1 MMSTDCNVVG
11 AAPVAGVIVG
21 ASPALLVTDGRPE
34 ADVDPDTVSSPPN
47 DVNDANAIA
56 ATAIIANTLMSVF
69 FGMGLLLS
77 ASCVS

>member
-1 MMSTDCNVVG
+1 MSTDCNVAG
-11 AAPVAGVIVG
+11 AAPVGGVIVG

-34 ADVDPDTVSSPPN
+34 ADDPDTLSFPPN

-77 ASCVS
+77 ASCVF

>member
-1 MMSTDCNVVG
+1 
-11 AAPVAGVIVG
+11 
-21 ASPALLVTDGRPE
+21 LLVTDGRPG
-34 ADVDPDTVSSPPN
+34 VDTDSDTVSFPPN